1 MKRTPFAA
9 MSCPIARGLDR
20 VGEWWSIL
28 ILRDALQGLTRFD
41 EFERSL
47 GIAPNMLARRLAG
60 LVDGGLM
67 EKRAYSERPRRYD
80 YVLTERGRDF
90 REVVQALLAWGNRH
104 FAPEGPS
111 MLIVDRTT
119 GLAAEPI
126 LVDSVSGKSLA
137 DPIFETRPGPA
148 LGSRGLARQALIA
161 AARVR
166 REAESR
172 S

>member
-1 MKRTPFAA
+1 
-9 MSCPIARGLDR
+9 
-20 VGEWWSIL
+20 
-28 ILRDALQGLTRFD
+28 
-41 EFERSL
+41 
-47 GIAPNMLARRLAG
+47 
-60 LVDGGLM
+60 
-67 EKRAYSERPRRYD
+67 
-80 YVLTERGRDF
+80 
-90 REVVQALLAWGNRH
+90 
-104 FAPEGPS
+104 

-148 LGSRGLARQALIA
+148 LGRRGLARQALIA

-166 REAESR
+166 YEAESR